1 MTFSI
6 GTDIVELSRVRRLD
20 ALFGSRFREKFL
32 HPAELSRA
40 AALAEPSRAASY
52 LAARWAA
59 KEALHK
65 AFNGASP
72 RPLRFLFPEMEL
84 AAGASGAPF
93 FRLHGAARA
102 HCAAQRLHV
111 SVSVAHER
119 SAAVAF
125 VVAQERPAALA

>member
-1 MTFSI
+1 VSWEKRRLSAPCLRA
-6 GTDIVELSRVRRLD
+6 VETLLSRNIERTRNRCT
-20 ALFGSRFREKFL
+20 S
-32 HPAELSRA
+32 PA
-40 AALAEPSRAASY
+40 AEPSRAASY

-125 VVAQERPAALA
+125 VVAQERPVALA